1 MIDPMTASIVVVL
14 GRYALDKGVELAKE
28 VGPTAMQKA
37 GQLFQTALD
46 YLRHD
51 PGNKKIIEHFEKN
64 PKTAAPLL
72 EEELQTAIQSNIEL
86 AKQLREMWQQYET
99 AAKDHAAAKGT
110 SYQANLQGSGAI
122 AQGEGAKSVG
132 AGGVMVGGNVAGHI
146 ITGDGN
152 KTGSGY
158 VPSTGLY
165 TPPVL
170 SPTLETLREKISYHF
185 NVEELKNLCQDMNII
200 YENLAGEGREGQ
212 VRELIAYC
220 ERHGRLDTLIAECK
234 RRRPNVDWS

>member
-14 GRYALDKGVELAKE
+14 GKYALDRGTELARFA
-28 VGPTAMQKA
+28 GPTAKELA
-37 GQLFQTALD
+37 GKLFETVMER
-46 YLRHD
+46 LRHD
-51 PGNKKIIEHFEKN
+51 P
-64 PKTAAPLL
+64 KTAATADEFVEDPETYKKPLEKKL
-72 EEELQTAIQSNIEL
+72 KEAAQADPAL
-86 AKQLREMWQQYET
+86 AEQLKTLLAQYET
-99 AAKDHAAAKGT
+99 AAQAYAAAKGT

-132 AGGVMVGGNVAGHI
+132 ARGVMVGGNVAGHI

-158 VPSTGLY
+158 VPSTGPY

-185 NVEELKNLCQDMNII
+185 NVGELKNLCQDMNIA
-200 YENLAGEGREGQ
+200 YENLAGEGLEGQ

-234 RRRPNVDWS
+234 RRRPNVDWT